1 MPAYLAAASE
11 TVEGEEGEIP
21 PLLLAST
28 VAAITGLLGEMTTAR
43 LELKAG
49 KDKPEAAVQS
59 YGAKGTFTFAGGAA
73 AGAKPHRR
81 QGAGLCGATG
91 CGPQQP
97 AAASGQGTVGPMHKG
112 RAVHHPR
119 DSHDS

>member
-49 KDKPEAAVQS
+49 KDKPEAAVQTD
-59 YGAKGTFTFAGGAA
+59 GAKSSFAN
-73 AGAKPHRR
+73 
-81 QGAGLCGATG
+81 
-91 CGPQQP
+91 
-97 AAASGQGTVGPMHKG
+97 
-112 RAVHHPR
+112 
-119 DSHDS
+119 